1 MLKNSKIN
9 FTCRSRRLISPHKF
23 LTKKNILCDIG
34 KKEKICPVNS
44 HMFIYKFV
52 FFIYDKKNV
61 LSFWKFAYEHS
72 MFGCT
77 CKNFVPNFLI
87 LWNIFSDNGFI
98 CSHEP
103 EWISVISGY
112 MHAYMHV
119 FGVFDV
125 SEVIYEYMCIFNF
138 EIQRIKGKLKNWKWS
153 WAFAVCMH
161 TAKDIWS
168 HCYVHTHGKEDTWRE
183 PMHSCAGVVCI
194 QRSLTCGLND
204 RRTTKG
210 GGGAHG
216 NAAQHGNATS
226 HDNATSHG
234 KVSQRTAKTSST
246 EKKQD
251 TR

>member
-9 FTCRSRRLISPHKF
+9 FTCRSRHLISPHKF

-52 FFIYDKKNV
+52 FFIYDTKNV

-103 EWISVISGY
+103 EWISVICMHICMYLVCLMYLRLYACIYACIWCVWCIWGY
-112 MHAYMHV
+112 
-119 FGVFDV
+119 
-125 SEVIYEYMCIFNF
+125 IYEYMCIFNF
-138 EIQRIKGKLKNWKWS
+138 EMQGIKGKLKN
-153 WAFAVCMH
+153 
-161 TAKDIWS
+161 
-168 HCYVHTHGKEDTWRE
+168 
-183 PMHSCAGVVCI
+183 
-194 QRSLTCGLND
+194 
-204 RRTTKG
+204 
-210 GGGAHG
+210 
-216 NAAQHGNATS
+216 
-226 HDNATSHG
+226 
-234 KVSQRTAKTSST
+234 
-246 EKKQD
+246 
-251 TR
+251 